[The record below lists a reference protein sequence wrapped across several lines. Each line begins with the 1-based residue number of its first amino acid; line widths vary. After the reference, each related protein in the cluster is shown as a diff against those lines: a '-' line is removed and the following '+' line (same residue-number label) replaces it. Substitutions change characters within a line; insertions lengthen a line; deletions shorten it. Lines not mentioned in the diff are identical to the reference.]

1 MPRPQRRVLP
11 FTCPQLGILDYV
23 ISQTSLE
30 QVYLQLVK
38 KHQLVDA

>member
-1 MPRPQRRVLP
+1 V
-11 FTCPQLGILDYV
+11 QLGILDYV

-38 KHQLVDA
+38 KHQLVDV